1 MQNNTTII
9 IIGATGDLA
18 TKNLI
23 PALYE
28 LFISKPDSN
37 FSLIGVAKNS
47 FTPEELLKN
56 VRPFLTQFDE
66 KKWNLFL
73 QKSNFIAAD
82 ITEPASYATLE
93 ARILKVEHG
102 TPSNRIIYCACRHN
116 FLLPLQA
123 AV

>member
-82 ITEPASYATLE
+82 ITDPTSYATLE

-102 TPSNRIIYCACRHN
+102 HHLIALSTAPARHN